1 MATTFLGVNATLRDA
16 GIVNTIEP
24 EMNGGVVKWVYDSY
38 VTDGTET
45 TGDLIELGGIK
56 IPAEARMVGWIV
68 DCGALGGSCTL
79 TLGTEADTD
88 EFLTATNFGS
98 AAIKSSFNGD
108 GIASSTGF
116 EIASGTGQTI
126 QMLVGA
132 GTLAASIT
140 VRVAVLYAAKA

>member
-1 MATTFLGVNATLRDA
+1 MATTFYGVNATLRDTGTA
-16 GIVNTIEP
+16 NTIEP
-24 EMNGGVVKWVYDSY
+24 ELNGGVVKWVYDSY
-38 VTDGTET
+38 TTDGTET
-45 TGDLIELGGIK
+45 TGDLIELAGIT

-116 EIASGTGQTI
+116 EIASGTGQTL

-140 VRVAVLYAAKA
+140 VKVAFLYAAKA

>member
-1 MATTFLGVNATLRDA
+1 MATTFLGVNATLRDT
-16 GIVNTIEP
+16 GTVNTIEP
-24 EMNGGVVKWVYDSY
+24 EMNGGVVKAVYDSY
-38 VTDGTET
+38 VTVGTET
-45 TGDLIELGGIK
+45 TADLIELGGIT
-56 IPAEARMVGWIV
+56 IPAEARIIGWIV

-126 QMLVGA
+126 QMLIGG
-132 GTLAASIT
+132 GTLAAAIT
-140 VRVAVLYAAKA
+140 VKVIVIYAAKA

>member
-1 MATTFLGVNATLRDA
+1 MATTFLGVNATLRDT

-24 EMNGGVVKWVYDSY
+24 EMNGGVVKALYDSY
-38 VTDGTET
+38 VTVGTET
-45 TGDLIELGGIK
+45 TGDLIELGGIT
-56 IPAEARMVGWIV
+56 IPAEARIIGWIV

-126 QMLVGA
+126 QMVIGA
-132 GTLAASIT
+132 GTLAAAIT
-140 VRVAVLYAAKA
+140 VKVIVIYAAKA

>member
-1 MATTFLGVNATLRDA
+1 MATFLGVNATLRDA

-45 TGDLIELGGIK
+45 TGDLIEMGGIE

-132 GTLAASIT
+132 GTLTASIT
-140 VRVAVLYAAKA
+140 IKVAILYAAKA